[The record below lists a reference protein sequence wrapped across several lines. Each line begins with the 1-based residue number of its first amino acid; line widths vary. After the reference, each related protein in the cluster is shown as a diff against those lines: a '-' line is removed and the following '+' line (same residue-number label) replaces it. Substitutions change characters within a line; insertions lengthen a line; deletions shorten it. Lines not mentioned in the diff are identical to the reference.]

1 MCRARLALRG
11 QRWLQSGGNSAGD
24 RPSMGVKT
32 VEHPQST
39 VFYKLLARV
48 HKVNGVTYLMSL
60 SSSVTLGFPINK
72 YPGTN
77 Q

>member
-1 MCRARLALRG
+1 ME
-11 QRWLQSGGNSAGD
+11 
-24 RPSMGVKT
+24 VKT

-48 HKVNGVTYLMSL
+48 HKMNGVTYLMSL
-60 SSSVTLGFPINK
+60 SSSVTLGFMINK
-72 YPGTN
+72 YPGAN